1 MTHPARKR
9 FGQHFLHDPA
19 VIDRILRAIAP
30 LAVDAFVEI
39 GPGRGALTCPLVSR
53 LRSLDVVEI
62 DRDILPILEQRCGS
76 AGTLRIHNADALQ
89 FDFAKL
95 SPGPGALRVVG
106 NLPYNVSTPLLFH
119 LLRQGSAIRDMH
131 FMLQKEVAERLVAS
145 PGSRA
150 YGRLT
155 LTVGYR
161 CKVERL
167 FTVGAGAFSPAPR
180 VDSTFV
186 RLLPL
191 ARAGHPAADD
201 KVLEDV
207 IRRAF
212 SSRRKQLRNAL
223 RGLLDE
229 GQMRALQISPN
240 ARPDALTL
248 DQYVRLANAIGRLQS
263 PHHLS

>member
-1 MTHPARKR
+1 MTHRARKR

-19 VIDRILRAIAP
+19 IIDRILRA
-30 LAVDAFVEI
+30 VDPVADDVFAEI
-39 GPGRGALTCPLVSR
+39 GPGQGALTCPLVRR

-62 DRDILPILEQRCGS
+62 DRDILPLLKERCSSDGI
-76 AGTLRIHNADALQ
+76 LRIHNADALQ
-89 FDFAKL
+89 FDFANL
-95 SPGPGALRVVG
+95 SPGPGALRIVG

-119 LLRQGSAIRDMH
+119 LLRQASSIRDMH

-155 LTVGYR
+155 LSVAYR
-161 CKVERL
+161 CEVARL

-180 VDSTFV
+180 VESAFV

-191 ARAGHPAADD
+191 ARVTHPPAEER
-201 KVLEDV
+201 VLEDV

-229 GQMRALQISPN
+229 RQMLALEISPD
-240 ARPDALTL
+240 ARPDVLTL
-248 DQYVRLANAIGRLQS
+248 EEYVRLANAVARLQS
-263 PHHLS
+263 PGHLS